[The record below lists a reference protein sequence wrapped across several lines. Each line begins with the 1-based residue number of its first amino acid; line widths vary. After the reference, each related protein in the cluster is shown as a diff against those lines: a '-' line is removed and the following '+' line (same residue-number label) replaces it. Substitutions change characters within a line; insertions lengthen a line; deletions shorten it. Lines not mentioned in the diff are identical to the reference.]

1 MFLALIAAA
10 YCSFD
15 PSASPIPRAWGFLPT
30 RTRTITRTRTR
41 TTTST
46 TQDWNYYRVHH
57 NGRTKRFAE
66 SNEAASPRDQAFTS
80 SSVQSQREQTNMSES
95 SPSTSPSLKNP
106 NDQKAQ
112 RKKNRIV
119 SIRCENLA
127 GMTSG
132 RRSRE
137 ILEDNE
143 HDNGVVIVN
152 FDQGAATTTTTTAT
166 ATREDEQQDEDNNN
180 KSSITTE
187 SGEGNLVCITGETGS
202 GKSLLVSKIADL
214 LTGGKASAFL
224 LPSNTESTTSG
235 LDGGDEN
242 DDEAKITLPPSATVE
257 MVLSLHD
264 RVHQAY
270 VRNALRQM
278 GLDPNKIL
286 FESDEDKDGDQ
297 NQERKVGITVLRLK
311 RVISLSSTSTNNNKT
326 NFGQQRQRVRSNC
339 FINDQPVTLKVL
351 KAIVSP
357 LIAIVNAPVAA
368 AALGRPAS
376 RLLMIDSGIPSTI
389 LAEVH
394 RLQIAYRK
402 RKRVRQSLE
411 KELKNRVLPAS
422 MIRRG
427 SDGDD
432 TDTGVENEQ
441 HFDLL
446 RHWIEELDGF
456 ERRIS
461 DVKDS
466 LCFGGNSSTQRIA
479 EPELFFLLSELDA
492 LDWTIY
498 SAVTTESSSD
508 RVGGDS
514 YTSSLYETLL
524 DLHDYLKT
532 LDARIIAATEAR
544 DSLVSLS
551 ASDSAR
557 TALDRTRQLLLDA
570 AAVPQQNHFDK
581 FNQNA
586 RSTPTTLSEIAKSR
600 VDAATEQAHEM
611 LNLVEDALLE
621 CSRVLDDD
629 EKGLVATLRASR
641 RACSTSTE
649 ELLEYITEWNI
660 LGRKHGVSPY
670 QLPLCHETLRNE
682 LGGGVEAGKLLPEAK
697 IAEKKALSELREG
710 CRILSE
716 ARSILCQRITASI
729 SRRLP
734 RLGMENSKFEAR
746 LSQINNPSY
755 TKSHLGA
762 DEVDFYLL
770 HDYQGI
776 RNITSTANSRRDS
789 KNQLIGGKIENVA
802 SSGEKARILL
812 AIECE
817 IPGSISAIGGTSS
830 ESYTEIEGD
839 QLPIVSP
846 VAVIYDEIDAH
857 VGGRAS
863 ISVAQMLFDQSK
875 ACQVLSI
882 THSPS
887 LAAIADTHICV
898 HRGTRGDNG
907 RLFDIVANPVH
918 GAERRKEL
926 ARMASGDLIADEAE
940 VFADALLRDASS
952 IKGRSQNLQP
962 SD

>member
-1 MFLALIAAA
+1 M
-10 YCSFD
+10 
-15 PSASPIPRAWGFLPT
+15 
-30 RTRTITRTRTR
+30 
-41 TTTST
+41 
-46 TQDWNYYRVHH
+46 H
-57 NGRTKRFAE
+57 
-66 SNEAASPRDQAFTS
+66 
-80 SSVQSQREQTNMSES
+80 QT
-95 SPSTSPSLKNP
+95 
-106 NDQKAQ
+106 
-112 RKKNRIV
+112 
-119 SIRCENLA
+119 
-127 GMTSG
+127 
-132 RRSRE
+132 
-137 ILEDNE
+137 
-143 HDNGVVIVN
+143 
-152 FDQGAATTTTTTAT
+152 
-166 ATREDEQQDEDNNN
+166 
-180 KSSITTE
+180 
-187 SGEGNLVCITGETGS
+187 
-202 GKSLLVSKIADL
+202 
-214 LTGGKASAFL
+214 
-224 LPSNTESTTSG
+224 
-235 LDGGDEN
+235 
-242 DDEAKITLPPSATVE
+242 
-257 MVLSLHD
+257 
-264 RVHQAY
+264 Y
-270 VRNALRQM
+270 VTNALRQM

-286 FESDEDKDGDQ
+286 LESDEDKDEDQ
-297 NQERKVGITVLRLK
+297 NQEGKVGVTALRLK
-311 RVISLSSTSTNNNKT
+311 RVISLSPSSTNNNKT
-326 NFGQQRQRVRSNC
+326 NSGQQRQRVKSNC
-339 FINDQPVTLKVL
+339 FINDQPVTLKAL

-376 RLLMIDSGIPSTI
+376 RLSMIDSGIPSTI

-402 RKRVRQSLE
+402 QKRVRQSLE

-422 MIRRG
+422 MIRQG
-427 SDGDD
+427 SGGDD
-432 TDTGVENEQ
+432 TSDEGAGTGTGVENEQ

-466 LCFGGNSSTQRIA
+466 LGFSGNSSTQRTA

-492 LDWTIY
+492 LDWARD
-498 SAVTTESSSD
+498 SADTAENGSN

-514 YTSSLYETLL
+514 HTSSLYETLL
-524 DLHDYLKT
+524 DIHDYLKT

-544 DSLVSLS
+544 DSLASLS

-557 TALDRTRQLLLDA
+557 TALDRTRQLLWDVA
-570 AAVPQQNHFDK
+570 AAPQQKHFDN
-581 FNQNA
+581 FNQNPT
-586 RSTPTTLSEIAKSR
+586 STPATATSR

-621 CSRVLDDD
+621 CSRILDDD

-649 ELLEYITEWNI
+649 ELLEYITEWNT
-660 LGRKHGVSPY
+660 LGRKHGVSPH
-670 QLPLCHETLRNE
+670 QLPLCHETLKNE
-682 LGGGVEAGKLLPEAK
+682 LGGGIEAGKLLPEAK

-710 CRILSE
+710 CRVLSE
-716 ARSILCQRITASI
+716 ARSILCQCITASI
-729 SRRLP
+729 SHRLP

-755 TKSHLGA
+755 MKSHLGA

-770 HDYQGI
+770 HDDQSI
-776 RNITSTANSRRDS
+776 RNASSTATSRRDS
-789 KNQLIGGKIENVA
+789 KSQPTGGKIENVA

-817 IPGSISAIGGTSS
+817 IPGSISAIGGIST
-830 ESYTEIEGD
+830 ESYIKIEGD

-887 LAAIADTHICV
+887 LAAIANTHICV
-898 HRGTRGDNG
+898 HRGTSGENG
-907 RLFDIVANPVH
+907 RSFDIVANPVH

-940 VFADALLRDASS
+940 VFAEALLRDASS
-952 IKGRSQNLQP
+952 IKGGSQKLQP